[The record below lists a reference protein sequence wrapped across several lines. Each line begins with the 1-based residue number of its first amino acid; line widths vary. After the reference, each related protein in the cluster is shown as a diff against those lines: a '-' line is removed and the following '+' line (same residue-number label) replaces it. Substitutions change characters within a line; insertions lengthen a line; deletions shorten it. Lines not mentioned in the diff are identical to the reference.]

1 MFVVLLKMTERK
13 DQAPPLMA
21 GHMQWLQNG
30 FDEGV
35 FLLSGSLQAQAGGA
49 IVAHGTTLEDL
60 QARVQDD
67 PFVVE
72 GVVHA
77 EILPIRA
84 SKADER
90 LAFLLS

>member
-49 IVAHGTTLEDL
+49 IVA
-60 QARVQDD
+60 
-67 PFVVE
+67 E